1 MRAGLKFKWQWV
13 IFGLIFQA
21 SGLPIAIE
29 TNEAVIQ
36 SPIRP
41 VKVAFLYSKTG
52 SHSFIEKEMR
62 RGADLFISQSQGAL
76 PKIEIDFYDNQGTVT
91 GTLAQLKK
99 IKEKEISYLV
109 GLSGSEE
116 ALTAAQFAEENDM
129 IFLTPLA
136 TFSRISIGKKNTFQ
150 LSANDV
156 LQGAALARFTHI
168 DLKRTR
174 VLVLINTRSI
184 YSEGL
189 AEGYQNALKGVQG
202 VSIEKHLSSGHELH
216 LENLKTKIAK
226 MQPDLIFISDDIL
239 NSAIL
244 AKYIH
249 TLDPLI
255 PFLSGSQFGND
266 KAMKILLKEVPK
278 MRVYYATSWSERE
291 NNIENDKFKLSYR
304 EKYGRSLPTP
314 EAALSFDSLQVLAQ
328 ALLRADTNSNLDRV
342 RYFLEHL
349 IFNTTQGKISFVSG
363 PTHSPIKDVH
373 IQVSNISTFK
383 FMKTLRTTWKAKP

>member
-1 MRAGLKFKWQWV
+1 MRACLNFKWLWLV
-13 IFGLIFQA
+13 FGLIFQVWNLA
-21 SGLPIAIE
+21 LGISKEKIAL
-29 TNEAVIQ
+29 Q
-36 SPIRP
+36 SPIIA

-62 RGADLFISQSQGAL
+62 RGADIFMSRSSLAL
-76 PKIEIDFYDNQGTVT
+76 PKIEIDFYDNQGTIT
-91 GTLAQLKK
+91 GTLDQLKK
-99 IKEKEISYLV
+99 IKEKEISYIV
-109 GLSGSEE
+109 GLSRSEE
-116 ALTAAQFAEENDM
+116 ALTTAQFAEENDM

-136 TFSRISIGKKNTFQ
+136 TFSRISLGKKNTFQ
-150 LSANDV
+150 LAANDV
-156 LQGAALARFTHI
+156 LQGAALARFAHI
-168 DLKRTR
+168 DLKRKK

-189 AEGYQNALKGVQG
+189 AEGFQRALEGVPG
-202 VSIEKHLSSGHELH
+202 ISIEKHVSSGQELN
-216 LENLKTKIAK
+216 LENLKTKIATTL
-226 MQPDLIFISDDIL
+226 PDLIFVSDDIL

-249 TLDPLI
+249 SLDPLI

-291 NNIENDKFKLSYR
+291 NNIENDKFKLSYQ
-304 EKYGRSLPTP
+304 EKYGSSLPTP
-314 EAALSFDSLQVLAQ
+314 EAALTFDSLQVLSE
-328 ALLRADTNSNLDRV
+328 ALLRTGTATNLDRV

-349 IFNTTQGKISFVSG
+349 IFDTTQGKISFVSG

-373 IQVSNISTFK
+373 IQVSNISSFK
-383 FMKTLRTTWKAKP
+383 FIKTLRTTWKPKP